1 MVEMAGVGFRCS
13 PELHLS
19 NSFLRLLWGRCFG
32 RGVNYSWNCIMQLQL
47 QSRGSVFDNR
57 SGLLAGCL
65 QCSGCDSSCVRQ

>member
-19 NSFLRLLWGRCFG
+19 NSLLRLLWGSFG
-32 RGVNYSWNCIMQLQL
+32 RGVRYSWNCIMELQL
-47 QSRGSVFDNR
+47 QSTGSAFENQ

-65 QCSGCDSSCVRQ
+65 QCSGCESRCVRL